1 MVDTPANPQWL
12 EDWQRMSR
20 QYWDGWTDLAGKN
33 PGLATG
39 VASSPPWHEGL
50 EQWARLYAGSGNH
63 GDVAERMLSNAKTYL
78 DMLQNLS
85 ALASGKMPDMG
96 ATAWTDALKNGMNI
110 PGGNA
115 SMFSNPMMNGPM
127 AGPWNDLSG
136 SGAKGF
142 DQMMA
147 QFTQTIAPMVEAA
160 KRGFDMPAFGYQRE
174 QQEHMQKTAKALF
187 EYQQQNAR
195 YNALMLKASQRGFDI
210 LQSKLAAREE
220 PGRQIDSVKA
230 LYDLWVD
237 AAEEGYAEIALS
249 PEFREVYG
257 ELVNAQ
263 MRARTHIQASVER
276 YCNDLGMPTRGEIDS
291 IGKRLQELRREVRR
305 NGEATGDSNGLA
317 DELAALRRELAEL
330 KSART
335 ITATS
340 ANPTKPAVAAKKEM
354 TKTTK
359 RKKLVATRAA
369 NQAGE
374 KSPAK
379 RSAAKKKPASRKAKR
394 KAESTPPPAGNVEA
408 GTFAARVAEFARAS
422 KGSKARPSKGKADKS
437 ARTGKSAKSKS
448 NKR

>member
-1 MVDTPANPQWL
+1 MAETPANPQWL
-12 EDWQRMSR
+12 QDWQTMSR
-20 QYWDGWTDLAGKN
+20 QYWDGWKDLAGKN
-33 PGLATG
+33 PGLAAG

-63 GDVAERMLSNAKTYL
+63 GDVADRMLSNAKAYL
-78 DMLQNLS
+78 DMLQNMS
-85 ALASGKMPDMG
+85 ARASGQMPDMG
-96 ATAWTDALKNGMNI
+96 ASAWIDTLKNGVNM
-110 PGGNA
+110 PGVSI

-127 AGPWNDLSG
+127 AGPWRDFSG
-136 SGAKGF
+136 NGAKGF

-147 QFTQTIAPMVEAA
+147 QFTQTIAPMIEAG
-160 KRGFDMPAFGYQRE
+160 KRSFDMPAFGYQRE

-187 EYQQQNAR
+187 EYQEQNAK

-220 PGRQIDSVKA
+220 PGRQIDSAKA

-276 YCNDLGMPTRGEIDS
+276 YCNDLGMPTRSEIDS
-291 IGKRLQELRREVRR
+291 IGKRLQEVRREVRR

-317 DELAALRRELAEL
+317 DEVAALRREVAEL
-330 KSART
+330 KLTREVTARSA
-335 ITATS
+335 IPA
-340 ANPTKPAVAAKKEM
+340 KPAVAAKKSA
-354 TKTTK
+354 TKAAKLSKPASK
-359 RKKLVATRAA
+359 RAVKQSA
-369 NQAGE
+369 Q
-374 KSPAK
+374 KSPVRGATV
-379 RSAAKKKPASRKAKR
+379 KKKPGGRKAKENA
-394 KAESTPPPAGNVEA
+394 KARPAPVSNA
-408 GTFAARVAEFARAS
+408 QTGTFAARVAEFERAA
-422 KGSKARPSKGKADKS
+422 KGSKAKTSGKV
-437 ARTGKSAKSKS
+437 GKSAKSGKSTKSKS